1 MNIPNGSLSLD
12 WDARAGWQ
20 QRPDRRPVMYQSWQQ
35 LAFMHWRVPADWL
48 AQRLPPFLT
57 LDTWENAGWLGIV
70 SFQMRNIRPA
80 FLPPV
85 PWISNFLELNVRTYV
100 VDPDGRPGV
109 WFFSLSA
116 NRWLA
121 VALARSGFHLPYFW
135 SEMSDRSSSDGWID
149 YHCRRY
155 RQAKPATRHQF
166 RYRPG
171 TEFQPAPLKSLE
183 FFLVERYLLF
193 AENPKKPDAP
203 YRGQVHHSPYQ
214 VGPLEVERCD
224 SGILKLDGLLPEAS
238 CIGARCPGPN
248 FLENPLPDHAL
259 FCRGVDV
266 EVFGLET

>member
-1 MNIPNGSLSLD
+1 MSATDSNLLVD
-12 WDARAGWQ
+12 WDERARWQ
-20 QRPDRRPVMYQSWQQ
+20 RRPNRKAVMYQSWQQ

-48 AQRLPPFLT
+48 SKQIPHFLT
-57 LDTWENAGWLGIV
+57 LDTWEGAGWLGIV

-80 FLPPV
+80 YLPAV

-100 VDPDGRPGV
+100 VDPEGRPGV

-135 SEMSDRSSSDGWID
+135 SKMSDRKSPDGWID
-149 YHCRRY
+149 YHCCRF
-155 RQAKPATRHQF
+155 RQGRSATDHQF

-171 TEFQPAPLKSLE
+171 SSFQPAPEKSLE

-193 AENPKKPDAP
+193 AENPRNPKTPF
-203 YRGQVHHSPYQ
+203 RGQVHHAPYE
-214 VGPLEVERCD
+214 VGALAVDRCD
-224 SGILKLDGLLPEAS
+224 SGILRLDNLL
-238 CIGARCPGPN
+238 IGPPHEGPD
-248 FLENPLPDHAL
+248 FLEQPLPDHAL

-266 EVFGLET
+266 AVFGLES